1 MKTKLVCPPCV
12 WAALDERG
20 VVVGSVSQ
28 EPKAAQRLFSSDVT
42 LVDSFAMTDHIYGVP
57 NEELPS
63 HRGVP
68 IANTVRTSSSR
79 LFILLR
85 GTGRG
90 SREVLGWLASG
101 VNTAEF
107 RSRRLIR
114 RLKMPRSLS

>member
-1 MKTKLVCPPCV
+1 VKTKLVCPPV

-42 LVDSFAMTDHIYGVP
+42 LVDSFAMTDHIDGVP

-68 IANTVRTSSSR
+68 IANTVHSSSR

-85 GTGRG
+85 GTGG

-107 RSRRLIR
+107 RSRRLVR